1 MSSAAERFL
10 AEFGGD
16 WDYKAALKASSK
28 ASAAAP
34 FRLESLAQPEAAENV
49 AANPETP
56 EQNADLKA
64 RRDLEDE
71 IAMVQMLRED
81 EDDTEGSEGDD
92 TPSAWQPSASSA
104 STAAAKAP
112 ATSQA
117 AESQAAVL
125 PPWRLPESQ
134 AAVPTMP
141 QAAVPS
147 MPESQAADDVLTEE
161 ATANAKARALALY
174 KAAQQEISHGASGS
188 PEDKKAYDA
197 VEHSLALEHHV
208 RWQDRGPRGENA
220 PQVWHG
226 QRWRKQL
233 HSEKGSTGRFG
244 NRGGDPAKNAH
255 FAEQAKKRKASEQQ
269 NSKSGKGASGDR
281 GYGSD
286 QGNKGK
292 GTNMEGK
299 NTHMEKGKAKGK
311 GTNISHKGKG
321 DRILVSINVSC
332 FLHLL
337 NVRIVIWFCWSP
349 SLQL

>member
-71 IAMVQMLRED
+71 IAMVAMLRED

-292 GTNMEGK
+292 GTN
-299 NTHMEKGKAKGK
+299 
-311 GTNISHKGKG
+311 ISHKGKG

>member
-34 FRLESLAQPEAAENV
+34 FRLESLAQPEAAGNV
-49 AANPETP
+49 AANPVTP

-71 IAMVQMLRED
+71 IAMVAMLRED

-134 AAVPTMP
+134 AAVPTMH

-208 RWQDRGPRGENA
+208 RWQDRGPRSENA

-292 GTNMEGK
+292 GTN
-299 NTHMEKGKAKGK
+299 
-311 GTNISHKGKG
+311 ISHKGKG

>member
-34 FRLESLAQPEAAENV
+34 FRLESLAQPEAAGNV
-49 AANPETP
+49 AANPVTP

-292 GTNMEGK
+292 GTN
-299 NTHMEKGKAKGK
+299 
-311 GTNISHKGKG
+311 ISHKGKG

>member
-71 IAMVQMLRED
+71 IAMVAMLRED

-281 GYGSD
+281 GSGSD
-286 QGNKGK
+286 QGN
-292 GTNMEGK
+292 
-299 NTHMEKGKAKGK
+299 KGK

>member
-16 WDYKAALKASSK
+16 WDYKTALKASSK

-292 GTNMEGK
+292 GTN
-299 NTHMEKGKAKGK
+299 
-311 GTNISHKGKG
+311 ISHKGKG

>member
-34 FRLESLAQPEAAENV
+34 FRLESLAQPEAAGNV
-49 AANPETP
+49 AANPVTP

-71 IAMVQMLRED
+71 IAMVAMLRED

-292 GTNMEGK
+292 GTN
-299 NTHMEKGKAKGK
+299 
-311 GTNISHKGKG
+311 ISHKGKG

>member
-1 MSSAAERFL
+1 MDLTRANTITVSDF
-10 AEFGGD
+10 FGIDPNEGAD
-16 WDYKAALKASSK
+16 DVD
-28 ASAAAP
+28 
-34 FRLESLAQPEAAENV
+34 ESLDV
-49 AANPETP
+49 
-56 EQNADLKA
+56 
-64 RRDLEDE
+64 R
-71 IAMVQMLRED
+71 
-81 EDDTEGSEGDD
+81 SHF
-92 TPSAWQPSASSA
+92 
-104 STAAAKAP
+104 
-112 ATSQA
+112 
-117 AESQAAVL
+117 QAAVHT
-125 PPWRLPESQ
+125 RPEAQ
-134 AAVPTMP
+134 DAVPTMP

-292 GTNMEGK
+292 GTN
-299 NTHMEKGKAKGK
+299 
-311 GTNISHKGKG
+311 ISHKGKG

>member
-1 MSSAAERFL
+1 MSSAADRFL

-16 WDYKAALKASSK
+16 WDYKTALKASSK

-71 IAMVQMLRED
+71 IAMVAMLRED

-134 AAVPTMP
+134 AAVPTMH

-292 GTNMEGK
+292 GTN
-299 NTHMEKGKAKGK
+299 
-311 GTNISHKGKG
+311 ISHKGKG

>member
-1 MSSAAERFL
+1 MSSAADRFL

-16 WDYKAALKASSK
+16 WDYKTALKASSK

-34 FRLESLAQPEAAENV
+34 FRLESLAQPEAAGNV
-49 AANPETP
+49 AANPVTP

-71 IAMVQMLRED
+71 IAMVAMLRED

-292 GTNMEGK
+292 GTN
-299 NTHMEKGKAKGK
+299 
-311 GTNISHKGKG
+311 ISHKGKG